1 MFFFTYVV
9 DPVDVGT
16 DPGEDRG
23 LLVVV
28 AAHAGAKTNHAVH
41 IPGAIGIL
49 AVQGSARIS
58 LKSKRGVCLRLQ
70 LRLYICLGHT
80 KKSDSRC
87 SWPAGRLLRHR
98 PCWW

>member
-1 MFFFTYVV
+1 MSKNCSLYLWRHYFSNVHVFFTHVV

-16 DPGEDRG
+16 DSGEDRG

-41 IPGAIGIL
+41 IPGAIGTL

-58 LKSKRGVCLRLQ
+58 LKSKREMCMRLQ
-70 LRLYICLGHT
+70 LRLYVCL
-80 KKSDSRC
+80 
-87 SWPAGRLLRHR
+87 
-98 PCWW
+98 